1 VAISV
6 GRADHLRPDLTTVP
20 LEGVEPCHVV
30 LATRAGD
37 QNRLLA
43 AFSKT
48 AEAHLAARRL
58 PVTTVRQR
66 STKADLPSF
75 SYVSRAAPR
84 RRVPGRSA

>member
-48 AEAHLAARRL
+48 AEAHLAGEAPARHHR
-58 PVTTVRQR
+58 P
-66 STKADLPSF
+66 
-75 SYVSRAAPR
+75 AA
-84 RRVPGRSA
+84 VNEG